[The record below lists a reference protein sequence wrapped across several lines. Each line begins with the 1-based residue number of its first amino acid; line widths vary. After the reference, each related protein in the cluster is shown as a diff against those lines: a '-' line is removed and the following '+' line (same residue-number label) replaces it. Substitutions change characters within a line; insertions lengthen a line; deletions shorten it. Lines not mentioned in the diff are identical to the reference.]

1 MAMDN
6 NQRYNYDSY
15 MRDGDWHMSAA
26 ETNLGYNYFSQARNH
41 YWNAAECYKKAAQI
55 AHDAGD
61 YAEGAAYSKQC
72 QAEREFSEVL
82 YKEQR
87 YRDEH
92 CR

>member
-1 MAMDN
+1 MKIWIDDVRIAPEGYTWCKSV
-6 NQRYNYDSY
+6 NQAISVIEELENKNINIELIHLD
-15 MRDGDWHMSAA
+15 
-26 ETNLGYNYFSQARNH
+26 
-41 YWNAAECYKKAAQI
+41 
-55 AHDAGD
+55 HDAGD

-92 CR
+92 YR